1 MLPVTSH
8 KSRVLSVFSLVMI
21 NIIAIDSLRNLP
33 INAEYGFAIVFFY
46 LIASLFFLIPCALIS
61 AELATFWPKTGGAYI
76 WVREAFGPQFGFL
89 NVWLQWVY
97 NIVWYPTILAFVAV
111 NIAYLTHP
119 ALATNK
125 PFMVTC
131 IIGLFILATLFNSLG
146 MRLSG
151 LISMLGTI
159 FGTMLPMILMIV
171 LGAIWLCSRPSMTP
185 IHLSTFFPNFHHL
198 QNIAFLI
205 VILFSLMGIEMSA
218 VHAEEVKNPRR
229 DYPRALLISS
239 IFIMLSL
246 TLSSL
251 AIAVVVPK
259 SQLTL
264 LTGLNEAFGTF
275 FVTYHMQWML
285 PVIEVFIILGA
296 FACMAAWV
304 IGPTKG
310 LMTAALDGCA
320 PRLFAKTNRFHA
332 PIGVLMTQTVIVVL
346 LSLAFI
352 LMPSVNG
359 AYWFLSD
366 LTAQFALLYYLTLF
380 AAAIFLRYK
389 FPKRDKAFVIPGG
402 KAGIWLVGGIGFLT
416 SFFGIVIG
424 FIPPT
429 DVNIGHVFYYEIALF
444 AGLLLFCILPF
455 IIYQLCQTKECVL

>member
-46 LIASLFFLIPCALIS
+46 VIASLFFLIPCALIS
-61 AELATFWPKTGGAYI
+61 AELATFWPKTGGAYV

-97 NIVWYPTILAFVAV
+97 NVVWYPTILAFVAV
-111 NIAYLTHP
+111 NIAYLTNP

-125 PFMVTC
+125 PFMVSC

-146 MRLSG
+146 MRLSS

-159 FGTMLPMILMIV
+159 LGTMLPMILMII
-171 LGAIWLCSRPSMTP
+171 LGTIWLCSRPSMTP

-264 LTGLNEAFGTF
+264 LTGLNDAFGTF
-275 FVTYHMQWML
+275 FAAYHMQWML

-310 LMTAALDGCA
+310 LMTAAQDGCA
-320 PRLFAKTNRFHA
+320 PKLFAKTNRFHA
-332 PIGVLMTQTVIVVL
+332 PVGVLMTQTVIVIL

-389 FPKRDKAFVIPGG
+389 FPKRDNAFIIPGG
-402 KAGIWLVGGIGFLT
+402 KIGIWLVGGAGFLT
-416 SFFGIVIG
+416 SFFGIAIG

-455 IIYQLCQTKECVL
+455 IIYRVCRV